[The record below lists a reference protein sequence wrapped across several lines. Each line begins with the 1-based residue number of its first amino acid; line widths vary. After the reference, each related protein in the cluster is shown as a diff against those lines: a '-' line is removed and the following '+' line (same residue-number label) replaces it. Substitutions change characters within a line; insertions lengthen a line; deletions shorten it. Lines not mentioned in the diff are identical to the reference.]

1 MKLHPTYGILIF
13 GVIGMV
19 GIAKKLDS
27 KGRLALGSE
36 FANTTVLVEKL
47 AGGEFRVKAAAVVP
61 VREAW
66 LFTNAEALKLV
77 STGLEQAKNGKVVK
91 GSLQKSAS
99 WIDKL
104 ED

>member
-1 MKLHPTYGILIF
+1 MA
-13 GVIGMV
+13 

-27 KGRLALGSE
+27 KGRLVLGPE
-36 FANTTVLVEKL
+36 YANATVLVEEV
-47 AGGEFRVKAAAVVP
+47 GEGEFRVQTAAVVP

-66 LFTNAEALKLV
+66 LFKNTEALNLV
-77 STGLEQAKNGKVVK
+77 QKGLEEAKVGKLAK
-91 GSLQKSAS
+91 GALQKSSS